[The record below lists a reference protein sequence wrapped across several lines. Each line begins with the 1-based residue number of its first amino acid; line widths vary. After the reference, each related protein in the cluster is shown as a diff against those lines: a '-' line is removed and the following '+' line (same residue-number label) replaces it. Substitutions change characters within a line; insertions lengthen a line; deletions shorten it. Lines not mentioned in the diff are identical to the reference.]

1 MREVI
6 GAEQEWHPSGHQGCD
21 TTIMPHNALA
31 DESTDADA
39 LPQEVIDALPENIR
53 QHSFYGAR
61 DQIPMEAVEDLRPD
75 LAGQITDSAAD
86 AASSNPGLTAVV
98 VVIGLLAVVGA
109 VWGAVKGFLKV
120 AIGLGLI
127 AAVVWWYFLSGR

>member
-1 MREVI
+1 
-6 GAEQEWHPSGHQGCD
+6 
-21 TTIMPHNALA
+21 MPHNALA

-53 QHSFYGAR
+53 QDSFYGAR